1 MQKNINFKLSE
12 LSNGAVQEKIDKE
25 MRVVLQNVL
34 DPNTD
39 FKKAR
44 KVIVEIT
51 FNANEARN
59 TVNTDVIVKSKLVA
73 LNSVSTTVLVDRDV
87 NTGQIMAAEL
97 QSGVPGQTYL
107 DTDEGEL
114 KSDIGEPIAEENNE
128 VIDFNKRKSSN

>member
-51 FNANEARN
+51 LNANEARN
-59 TVNTDVIVKSKLVA
+59 SINTDVIVKSKLVA

-97 QSGVPGQTYL
+97 QSGIPGQTYL

-114 KSDIGEPIAEENNE
+114 KSDIGESIAEENNE
-128 VIDFNKRKSSN
+128 VIDFNKRKSNN